1 MSSSFNSHKPV
12 GYGKKSTLES
22 LSDVGSSMVNRTANG
37 MKDMGMSMFDQL
49 LGKYEAEKQK
59 KQERQ
64 EIKRP
69 KPEKKAPVE
78 IFNFKQ
84 EQDNKTIERLLNE
97 VKQEMKMLEK
107 ADKSFMNEVKD
118 VEKLT
123 ITTSREQTGLYNIR
137 FLEVVIKMIRMLRV
151 KVSESRSW
159 LHTYN
164 AKRARGSAYASRK
177 AKSGT
182 SYSQSQELTMGHPS
196 M

>member
-22 LSDVGSSMVNRTANG
+22 LSDMGSSMVNKTANG
-37 MKDMGMSMFDQL
+37 MKDMGLSMFDQL
-49 LGKYEAEKQK
+49 LGKYEAERQEKQK
-59 KQERQ
+59 SP
-64 EIKRP
+64 EIV
-69 KPEKKAPVE
+69 KPRTEKKAPVE

-84 EQDNKTIERLLNE
+84 EQDNRTIEKLLNE

-118 VEKLT
+118 IQKIT
-123 ITTSREQTGLYNIR
+123 ITTSSEQTGLYYIR
-137 FLEVVIKMIRMLRV
+137 FLEVVIKIIQMLRG